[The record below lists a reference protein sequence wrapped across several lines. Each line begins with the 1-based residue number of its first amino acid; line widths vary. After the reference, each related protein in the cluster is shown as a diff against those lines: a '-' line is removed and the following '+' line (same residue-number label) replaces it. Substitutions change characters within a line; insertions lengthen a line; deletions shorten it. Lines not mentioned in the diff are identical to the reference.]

1 MEKKTDSK
9 GNDYFDVG
17 NIRVSCIGKT
27 WGGSSGIRIQAY
39 DANGS
44 KVYPGP
50 ELPVPDEAT
59 AYRLI
64 AAIVAAFELK
74 NSES

>member
-1 MEKKTDSK
+1 MEKKIDSS

-17 NIRVSCIGKT
+17 NISVSCIGKT
-27 WGGSSGIRIQAY
+27 WWGGSGIRIQAY
-39 DANGS
+39 DSEGK

-59 AYRLI
+59 AYQLI

-74 NSES
+74 NTK